1 MQSPILISDYRLQ
14 DGVIGG
20 SEHVNETV
28 IEALGCDFLYTRDIG
43 ELNPSRRYI
52 VANLSTARSPQ
63 VIDQITRCQYVIL
76 EHDCKFLASRHPWR
90 HPNSVAPKELI
101 VNRSLYKNAIA
112 TFVQTGYHL
121 DVFRRNGIEGRFF
134 NLECGIWSNNELTHL
149 TALHHSKTTLRR
161 EFAILDSTN
170 WIKNTKGAIQFC
182 EKQDIDFSLISGS
195 NWHEFTSHLAE
206 YAALVFFP
214 LAGETLCRLVVEA
227 RCIGMNVITS
237 KNYGATLEP
246 WFKLRGAKLARFLAQ
261 RSEHNLNRI
270 RQCLL

>member
-1 MQSPILISDYRLQ
+1 MQPPILISDYRLQ

-28 IEALGCDFLYTRDIG
+28 IKALGCDFLYTRDIR
-43 ELNPSRRYI
+43 ELDPSRRYI

-63 VIDQITRCQYVIL
+63 VIDQITRCQYIIL

-149 TALHHSKTTLRR
+149 TALHHSKATLRR

-182 EKQDIDFSLISGS
+182 EKHDIDFSLISVS
-195 NWHEFTSHLAE
+195 NWHEFTRHLAE

-227 RCIGMNVITS
+227 RCLGMNVITS
-237 KNYGATLEP
+237 KNYGASLEP
-246 WFKLRGAKLARFLAQ
+246 WFKLRGDKLTRFLAQ

-270 RQCLL
+270 RQCLI